1 MFESKANNILNIV
14 LGQGLYIYKHKNS
27 QASLPQKVEAF
38 KVEGKRKKGAIPV
51 VRSKEDLLTPNGV
64 KGYVITSLESLTE
77 DVDALSHWCP
87 NVFNYLTYTD
97 DQRRYIKGHEEK
109 NLQQI
114 NTFVVDIDSK
124 RQSYTDILSA
134 AVEHSIG
141 APTMVLETP
150 KGFQVYF
157 VLETP
162 LFISN
167 KNDFRG
173 LKVAKRISENIKL
186 SLAKVLHGVDVS
198 CNDFGFFR
206 IPKKEN
212 IRWFSE
218 ECAFDFGSL
227 IAWSR
232 RQDDDR
238 GRGLFVVSQEKR
250 ENDVT
255 ETAWFRE
262 LLRTQDVKG
271 TSGQLGRD
279 NLMFTLALACYSAGK
294 GSDEALDLLDEY
306 NSRLKSPV
314 RHTEVEKI
322 VRSAYK
328 GRFKGAS
335 KTYIKELLDAWGIK
349 KDVKIETP
357 RSGWHK
363 FKKEREDRVRS
374 HYEEWE
380 EDLLTYINEM
390 TQLDRPVHWTT
401 QSEICEEIGIPRS
414 TLNEVIRQST
424 KIMVKRIGKGRA
436 AKTGLTSVAVL
447 LQCALSY
454 QKTHRLQYIIN
465 LELFLTEKE
474 NETAIGELQ
483 DHLDIYTRLQDTRR
497 GPKERANSS

>member
-1 MFESKANNILNIV
+1 MFEIKMNNILNTLLREGI
-14 LGQGLYIYKHKNS
+14 YKYKHKNS
-27 QASLPQKVEAF
+27 KISLPMKVKAF
-38 KVEGKRKKGAIPV
+38 KAEDNTKKGAIPV
-51 VRSKEDLLTPNGV
+51 VRSKEDLMTRGGV

-77 DVDALSHWCP
+77 DVDSLSHWSP
-87 NVFNYLTYTD
+87 NIFNYLTYTD

-134 AVEHSIG
+134 AVEHSVG

-162 LFISN
+162 FFISN

-212 IRWFSE
+212 VRWFSE
-218 ECAFDFGSL
+218 ECMFDFGDL

-238 GRGLFVVSQEKR
+238 GRGLFVVSQDKR
-250 ENDVT
+250 DNDVT

-271 TSGQLGRD
+271 SSGQLGRD

-335 KTYIKELLDAWGIK
+335 KTYIQELLDTWGIER
-349 KDVKIETP
+349 DVKIETS
-357 RSGWHK
+357 RSGWYK

-380 EDLLTYINEM
+380 EDLLAYIDEM

-401 QSEICEEIGIPRS
+401 QSEICEAIGIPRS
-414 TLNEVIRQST
+414 TLNELIRQST
-424 KIMVKRIGKGRA
+424 KVMIKRIGKGRA
-436 AKTGLTSVAVL
+436 ARTGLTSVAVL

-454 QKTHRLQYIIN
+454 QKTHRHQYIEN
-465 LELFLTEKE
+465 VELFLTEKE
-474 NETAIGELQ
+474 NKVAIQELQ
-483 DHLDIYTRLQDTRR
+483 THVDMFTSRQEIR
-497 GPKERANSS
+497 GGPVGRANSS